1 MDIAKSS
8 SGGLD
13 RPHRLTRRAWHG
25 RASLPMLAWAI
36 VTILVVVNHRFLPV
50 ATWLMVHC
58 TVLGIASNAIVVWS
72 NHFADAVLRSRDR
85 GHRREAVQLI
95 LLNTALV
102 LLVAGVAGQWSIL
115 VWLAAALLVSLAATA
130 VVGLARQARQS
141 LPARFS
147 MTIAWYQAAA
157 CCLVLGVVLGA
168 LMAVPFGRWSDVLLA
183 SHLVLN
189 ALGWIGL
196 TILGTL
202 ATLWPT
208 MLRTRAPEGVE
219 QAAAKALPTALVGIA
234 VCALAP
240 FLHPVAPLWWRI
252 IGALGMVT
260 FLAAVL
266 TQTGPMLAV
275 WRSKRACTFPAL
287 STGLGMAWLLGWLG
301 WCVWLWMSS
310 TSPAVMV
317 GRLRPTVAVLL
328 VGFVLQVLCGALA
341 YLVPVVLGGGPA
353 MVRTTTALFE
363 KGAVARLA
371 VVNLGLALF
380 LLPIT
385 SVWKVTSSLA
395 VFVALS
401 LFVVRLVAARR
412 ARRRGLADER
422 ATHEPSPKRMGR
434 GVAIGLAWLLA
445 TGVVALAVDPVSFK
459 SMAGLTRSGSGVA
472 ATGQTTTVDIVAQ
485 NMTFTPDRIEVPAG
499 NRLVIRLTNKDE
511 GLTHDLILDTGATSG
526 RLAPGESTEFDAG
539 IIDGPTAGWCSVTGH
554 QAMGMTFQVDVPGA
568 QPSATAA
575 DTAQQASGPAAA
587 PTFTPGRAYSAGW
600 SPREARLDPAP
611 ATKLHRTTLR
621 VTDEVMEVAPGVQQ
635 TMWTFNEQAPGP
647 VLRGRIGDV
656 FEITLVN
663 DGGMGHSIDFHAG
676 ALAPDRPM
684 RTIAPGESLVYRFTA
699 TRAGIWMYHCSTA
712 PMSVHIANGMYGA
725 VVIDPPDLPEVDREY
740 ILVQGEQYF
749 GAEAEG
755 APGVADPAKIAQ
767 ERPDAVVFNGHPN
780 QYDHSPLAATAGE
793 RVRFWVLDAGPN
805 RPLAFHIVGAQF
817 DTVWSEGAWRLRR
830 GASPGVSSGTDG
842 GSQTLGLLASQ
853 GGFVETVFPEAGNY
867 PMVNHQMVDA
877 ERGAHGIVTVS

>member
-8 SGGLD
+8 SDGLAH
-13 RPHRLTRRAWHG
+13 PGRLTRRAWHG
-25 RASLPMLAWAI
+25 RAQLPMLGWI
-36 VTILVVVNHRFLPV
+36 VATILVVLNHRFLPA

-58 TVLGIASNAIVVWS
+58 TVLGIVSNAIVVWS

-85 GHRREAVQLI
+85 GHRREVVQLA

-102 LLVAGVAGQWSIL
+102 LLVVGVTGQWSAL
-115 VWLAAALLVSLAATA
+115 VWLAAALLVSMAGISVEA
-130 VVGLARQARQS
+130 LARQARQS
-141 LPARFS
+141 LPGRYA

-157 CCLVLGVVLGA
+157 CCLMVGVVLGA
-168 LMAVPFGRWSDVLLA
+168 LMAVPFGRWADALLT

-196 TILGTL
+196 SILGTL
-202 ATLWPT
+202 TTLWPT
-208 MLRTRAPEGVE
+208 MLRTRAPEQGE
-219 QAAAKALPTALVGIA
+219 QAAARALPTAVAGII

-252 IGALGMVT
+252 VGALGMVCLLGAVAT
-260 FLAAVL
+260 LAR
-266 TQTGPMLAV
+266 PMLVV
-275 WRSKRACTFPAL
+275 WRAKRATTFPAL
-287 STGLGMAWLLGWLG
+287 STGLGMAWLVGWLG
-301 WCVWLWMSS
+301 WAVWLWMSS

-317 GRLRPTVAVLL
+317 GRLRSTVPVLL

-363 KGAVARLA
+363 KGAVARLT

-412 ARRRGLADER
+412 ARRRGQADEG
-422 ATHEPSPKRMGR
+422 ATHEPSRKRLGR

-445 TGVVALAVDPVSFK
+445 TGIIALAVDPVSFR
-459 SMAGLTRSGSGVA
+459 SMAGLTRSESGVA
-472 ATGQTTTVDIVAQ
+472 ATGQTTTVDVIAE
-485 NMTFTPDRIEVPAG
+485 NMTFTPDRVEVPAG
-499 NRLVIRLTNKDE
+499 NRLVVRVTNKDP
-511 GLTHDLILDTGATSG
+511 GMTHDLMLETGATSG
-526 RLAPGESTEFDAG
+526 RLAPGESAEFDAG
-539 IIDGPTAGWCSVTGH
+539 IVGGPIAGWCSVTGH

-568 QPSATAA
+568 GQSATPAAQPSA
-575 DTAQQASGPAAA
+575 QEAA
-587 PTFTPGRAYSAGW
+587 PTFTPGGTYSSGW
-600 SPREARLDPAP
+600 KPREATLAPAP

-621 VTDEVMEVAPGVQQ
+621 VTDTVMEVAPGVQQ

-663 DGGMGHSIDFHAG
+663 DGGMGHGIDFHAG

-725 VVIDPPDLPEVDREY
+725 VVIDPPDLPKVDREY
-740 ILVQGEQYF
+740 VLVQGEQYY
-749 GAEAEG
+749 GAEADG
-755 APGVADPAKIAQ
+755 APGVADPSKIAE

-780 QYDHSPLAATAGE
+780 QYDHGPLAAKAGE

-830 GASPGVSSGTDG
+830 GASPGVSSGVDG

-867 PMVNHQMVDA
+867 PLVNHQMVDA
-877 ERGAHGIVTVS
+877 ERGAHGIVKVS